1 MPEAGNLQKDEIK
14 EILSYGSKHRGLLH
28 KVLVPDNRRKC
39 AVLTVDRLFEVSRC
53 NAEQEEFL

>member
-1 MPEAGNLQKDEIK
+1 MLRETIF
-14 EILSYGSKHRGLLH
+14 SSKMVSILH

-39 AVLTVDRLFEVSRC
+39 AVLTVDRQYNIMKSC